1 MLSDVLEKP
10 TDQDMELNTDCIIFG
25 ITYIEEDYS
34 GDQFIDFEGSQKS
47 TMQIHYT
54 DYTDSNLSVKFVEIY
69 HESRDANCHVSICEL
84 ERLSC
89 FLKPRIFCKVSYDG
103 KLECMIFY
111 YWMEVRKI
119 KVSISNISLLQYRH
133 GLFVHV
139 ESVRGGQVPRLDE
152 LPQLPFILPE
162 ETDIPRGCD
171 RAAVLLLRA
180 INWKFLR
187 RGIS

>member
-1 MLSDVLEKP
+1 MV
-10 TDQDMELNTDCIIFG
+10 T
-25 ITYIEEDYS
+25 

-47 TMQIHYT
+47 SMQIHYT
-54 DYTDSNLSVKFVEIY
+54 DCNDSNLSAKFVEIY
-69 HESRDANCHVSICEL
+69 HESRNANCHVSICEL

-89 FLKPRIFCKVSYDG
+89 FLKQGIFCKVSYDG

-111 YWMEVRKI
+111 YWREGRKI

-133 GLFVHV
+133 GLIVYV
-139 ESVRGGQVPRLDE
+139 GSVGGGQVPRIDE
-152 LPQLPFILPE
+152 LPQLPLILPE
-162 ETDIPRGCD
+162 ETDKPRGCD

-187 RGIS
+187 RGIY